1 MSWEAFRL
9 TSRPPSELT
18 DVMGPNGVDGLIREC
33 LMSCWRDLPAE
44 KRDYDNWKKRAQEVF
59 SRNMRVWSSIRK
71 PSPEA
76 FFANLLPY
84 PADGH
89 LRQAMV
95 LCHMMLPRGK
105 RQVNDVQKL
114 VSKIYERNLLA
125 WAEDHRVFTHGI
137 GRSKPAKS
145 TPDRKIPKRPAAK
158 KAAGRKSIVKK
169 RKK

>member
-9 TSRPPSELT
+9 TSRSALELM

-44 KRDYDNWKKRAQEVF
+44 RRDFANWKKRSDEVF
-59 SRNMRVWSSIRK
+59 ARNMKVWASIKK

-105 RQVNDVQKL
+105 RPLLDVRKL
-114 VSKIYERNLLA
+114 ITKLYERNVDA
-125 WAEDHRVFTHGI
+125 WTTDYRTFSHGLVE
-137 GRSKPAKS
+137 RKKAKS
-145 TPDRKIPKRPAAK
+145 SVKAAK
-158 KAAGRKSIVKK
+158 KPKQKKSTTH